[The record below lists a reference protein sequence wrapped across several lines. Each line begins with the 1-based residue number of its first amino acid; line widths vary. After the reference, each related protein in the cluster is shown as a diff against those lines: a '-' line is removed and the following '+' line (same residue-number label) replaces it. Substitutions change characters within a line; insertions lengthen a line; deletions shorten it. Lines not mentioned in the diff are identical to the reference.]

1 MASGE
6 GVGLRGGLRP
16 VVCWLMRFLM
26 LGLIVL
32 PLAACNL
39 RIGEETDG
47 ASGTGT
53 EATIASGTGEPPTT
67 SEGPVTGG
75 DSGSSGPGST
85 GEATGSSGDA
95 SGASDESG
103 GTATGG
109 GVDMGGAKFGDAT
122 VDDSCAPDDGPA
134 LEFRLRLPAAVCGTD
149 WSGDV
154 VRAMLFQG
162 GPLAPGDYPLGGGAG
177 FGWWQQGDLPPE
189 SSSEG
194 TITIDS
200 WEGDMVTGSYTLTFA
215 GAVLEGEFAGPRCPP
230 DGLCG

>member
-1 MASGE
+1 
-6 GVGLRGGLRP
+6 
-16 VVCWLMRFLM
+16 M

-39 RIGEETDG
+39 RIGAETDG
-47 ASGTGT
+47 AGGTGT
-53 EATIASGTGEPPTT
+53 DTEATSVASTGGPPTS
-67 SEGPVTGG
+67 SEGPVTSSGSG
-75 DSGSSGPGST
+75 SSDSASSGPGST
-85 GEATGSSGDA
+85 GEGTGTSADPSAATDDPGTTAATG
-95 SGASDESG
+95 
-103 GTATGG
+103 ATGG
-109 GVDMGGAKFGDAT
+109 EPIGDAT

-134 LEFRLRLPAAVCGTD
+134 LEFRLRLTAPVCGAD

-162 GPLAPGDYPLGGGAG
+162 GPLAPGDYPLDGGTG

-189 SSSEG
+189 STNVG
-194 TITIDS
+194 MITIDA

-215 GAVLEGEFAGPRCPP
+215 GAVLAGDFAGPRCPP